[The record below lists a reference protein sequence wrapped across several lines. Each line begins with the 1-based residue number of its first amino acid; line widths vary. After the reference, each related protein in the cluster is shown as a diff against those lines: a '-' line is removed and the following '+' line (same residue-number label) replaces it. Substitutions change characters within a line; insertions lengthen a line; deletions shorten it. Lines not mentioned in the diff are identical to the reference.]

1 VQRYLFYTL
10 MLVLWMQ
17 QRVFSKHNFPP
28 LSHQSL
34 NFLKNKKMFFFFKNR
49 ARANELAIIN
59 IVDNL
64 VVDNF
69 EVD

>member
-1 VQRYLFYTL
+1 MDATARIFETQ
-10 MLVLWMQ
+10 
-17 QRVFSKHNFPP
+17 FSTAFSSIIKFFKK
-28 LSHQSL
+28 Q
-34 NFLKNKKMFFFFKNR
+34 KNVFFFKNR